1 MSIAE
6 AIISGVV
13 QGLTEF
19 LPVSSSGHLVLVHK
33 FFGLSESSIFF
44 DICLHVGT
52 LMAVLVYFAK
62 DIASL
67 IREKRIDWLLFI
79 AVATVPAVIAALLF
93 EEKISGIFVSPGK
106 VAYLFIVTALVLF
119 AGQISQIKRTRPGK
133 EPTFLT
139 SLLVGISQAFALL
152 PGVSRS
158 GMTISSGL
166 LGGMKAESAFKFS
179 FLLSIPVILGATL
192 YKSLKI
198 DFAGIVLSNSGN
210 YIAGMLTAFAVGF
223 LSLMILWKAVKARRL
238 FIFGIYCLLLGITGI
253 LFWK

>member
-1 MSIAE
+1 
-6 AIISGVV
+6 
-13 QGLTEF
+13 
-19 LPVSSSGHLVLVHK
+19 VS
-33 FFGLSESSIFF
+33 
-44 DICLHVGT
+44 
-52 LMAVLVYFAK
+52 A
-62 DIASL
+62 
-67 IREKRIDWLLFI
+67 
-79 AVATVPAVIAALLF
+79 
-93 EEKISGIFVSPGK
+93 IFVSPGK

-179 FLLSIPVILGATL
+179 FLLSIPVILGAAV

-198 DFAGIVLSNSGN
+198 DFAGIVLSNLNS